1 MVPVTESSSPRT
13 SFLIVA
19 ALGVVFGDIGT
30 SPLYALRE
38 CFAGEHAIPVTRD
51 NVLGVLSLIVWA
63 LMVTVSIKYVMF
75 VMGADNAGEGGIL
88 ALVALVR
95 QHAKLAGPSTLVA
108 VGLFGAALLYGDGV
122 ITPAISVLSAV
133 EGLSIATHAFEPIV
147 VPLTVVILIGLFLVQ
162 RRGTS
167 GIGAVFGPIMIG
179 WFIVI
184 AILGVPRIAREPIV
198 LGAFNPMH
206 AVTFFVAHGV
216 GGILTLGAVV
226 LAITGA
232 EALYADMG
240 HFGKTPIRIA
250 WFALVLPSL
259 LVNYFG
265 QGALLLAD
273 PAARTNPFYRLAPD
287 WALYPMVAI
296 ATVATIIAS
305 QAIISGAFSLTQ
317 QAMQL
322 GFAPRFDVKH
332 TSHAEKGQVYV
343 PEINW
348 LLMIATVGLVFGFRS
363 STNLAAAYG
372 MAVTATMVITT
383 LLAYAVARQQWGWSV
398 ARAASITGAFLVIDL
413 AFFTANLLKIAH
425 GGWFPLLVGALV
437 YLVMSTWDVGRRLV
451 MQHLHRAEV
460 PMATFFEQLTAHPP
474 VRVPG
479 TAVFMTAHDEGA
491 PPILV
496 HHLKHNKA
504 LQERVVL
511 LTVTITNAP
520 QVSDT
525 ERLEIH
531 QLPLGFVRVM
541 ARFGFM
547 ESPDV
552 PRALAGARS
561 AGFDWREE
569 ETTFYLAN
577 LTLFEDAH
585 IGMSAWRD
593 KLFIILSRNAR
604 RATNYFCL
612 SPDRVVEIGIQLRI

>member
-1 MVPVTESSSPRT
+1 MVSVSTSSSSRT
-13 SFLIVA
+13 NFLIVA

-38 CFAGEHAIPVTRD
+38 CFAGEHAIPVTPD
-51 NVLGVLSLIVWA
+51 NVLGVLSLIVWS
-63 LMVTVSIKYVMF
+63 LLVTVSIKYMVF
-75 VMGADNAGEGGIL
+75 VMRADNAGEGGIL

-95 QHAKLAGPSTLVA
+95 HGANAAAPTMLVA

-133 EGLSIATHAFEPIV
+133 EGLSIATRAFEPVV
-147 VPLTVVILIGLFLVQ
+147 VPLTAAILVGLFIVQ
-162 RRGTS
+162 HRGTS

-179 WFIVI
+179 WFVVI
-184 AILGVPRIAREPIV
+184 AAVGMPAIARKPVILEAINPAY
-198 LGAFNPMH
+198 GAR
-206 AVTFFVAHGV
+206 FFAAHGL
-216 GGILTLGAVV
+216 GGIVTLGAVV

-240 HFGKTPIRIA
+240 HFGKRPIRVA
-250 WFALVLPSL
+250 WFALVLPAL

-273 PAARTNPFYRLAPD
+273 ADARANPFYRLAPS
-287 WALYPMVAI
+287 WALYPMVVL

-322 GFAPRFDVKH
+322 GFAPRFNIRH
-332 TSHAEKGQVYV
+332 TSQEQKGQVYV

-383 LLAYAVARQQWGWSV
+383 LLAYAVARQRWRWSV
-398 ARAASITGAFLVIDL
+398 AKAATVSGAFLVVDVAFL
-413 AFFTANLLKIAH
+413 AANLLKIAH
-425 GGWFPLLVGALV
+425 GGWFPLLVGAGV
-437 YLVMSTWDVGRRLV
+437 YTVMSTWHVGRRLV
-451 MQHLHRAEV
+451 TAHLHRAEV
-460 PMATFFEQLTAHPP
+460 PMKTFFDRLTAHPP
-474 VRVPG
+474 ARVPG
-479 TAVFMTAHDEGA
+479 TAVFMTAHDDGA

-504 LQERVVL
+504 LHERVVL
-511 LTVTITNAP
+511 LTVTIADEP
-520 QVSDT
+520 
-525 ERLEIH
+525 
-531 QLPLGFVRVM
+531 QLPDAGRLDIHPLSHGFVRVR

-552 PRALAGARS
+552 PRALASARS
-561 AGFDWREE
+561 ATFEWRDE
-569 ETTFYLAN
+569 ETTFYLAH
-577 LTLFEDAH
+577 LTLFEDTR
-585 IGMSAWRD
+585 IGMSSWRD

-612 SPDRVVEIGIQLRI
+612 PPDRVIEIGIQLRI